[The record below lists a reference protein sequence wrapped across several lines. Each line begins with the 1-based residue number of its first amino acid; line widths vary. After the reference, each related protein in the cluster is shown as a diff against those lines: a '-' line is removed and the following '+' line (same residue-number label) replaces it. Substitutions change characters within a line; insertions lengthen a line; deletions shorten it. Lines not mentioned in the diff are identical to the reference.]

1 MTRPLAGLIISA
13 VAVLRRKCRQHHGG
27 DLLRRIICVKGSPR
41 VRGAYQA
48 IVVVRGQQHELAL
61 AMSSDL
67 DRATKGGF
75 YHLARAI
82 AEIRQRKMGH
92 ENSLRS
98 ILPILADLAHL
109 PMLVNVPARRS
120 RSRARDARFRPP
132 AVPPARARDRSTWR
146 RSRARHR
153 WRARP
158 AARAASD
165 AGVSRRRRADRAGDR
180 GGGLQVALPP
190 TSPPHP

>member
-27 DLLRRIICVKGSPR
+27 DFLRRIICVKGSPR

-67 DRATKGGF
+67 DRTTKGGF
-75 YHLARAI
+75 YHPARAI
-82 AEIRQRKMGH
+82 AKSGQKKMDH
-92 ENSLRS
+92 KNRLCS
-98 ILPILADLAHL
+98 ILLFLAYLANL
-109 PMLVNVPARRS
+109 PMLVIVPARRS

-153 WRARP
+153 W
-158 AARAASD
+158 
-165 AGVSRRRRADRAGDR
+165 
-180 GGGLQVALPP
+180 
-190 TSPPHP
+190 